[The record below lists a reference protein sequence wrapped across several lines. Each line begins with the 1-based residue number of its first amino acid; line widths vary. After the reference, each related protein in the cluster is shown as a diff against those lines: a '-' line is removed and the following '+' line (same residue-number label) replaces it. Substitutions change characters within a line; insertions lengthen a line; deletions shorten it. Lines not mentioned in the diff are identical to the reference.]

1 MAWTFVKTFVTDG
14 SIKTVLGAQGT
25 LEKSPKEK

>member
-14 SIKTVLGAQGT
+14 IKTVLGAQGT